1 MRLTALG
8 RSAAQWSRRLKIC
21 SSTCR
26 TSQKESQPCACT
38 GSQRA
43 PRLTMRGRCRWAK
56 EQSTAECHNSS
67 AGSSERRIATRSAM
81 RRLQKARHVKALSPG
96 PISPSIPFPGICMRR
111 PSEPSMPAAAVGSA
125 HGVVRTHRV
134 VPRDRQSE
142 KMRAPS
148 GHESQNHQFRSQ
160 IEPCAIHGRRPA
172 MGLPIR

>member
-26 TSQKESQPCACT
+26 TSRKESQPCACT

-67 AGSSERRIATRSAM
+67 AGSSERRIVTRSAM

-96 PISPSIPFPGICMRR
+96 PISPTNVIT
-111 PSEPSMPAAAVGSA
+111 A
-125 HGVVRTHRV
+125 
-134 VPRDRQSE
+134 VPRTAACIQHIPHIRIRQ
-142 KMRAPS
+142 KMVS
-148 GHESQNHQFRSQ
+148 TFSKYWYCGIGHCISKYWSIYWSILGVAARKV
-160 IEPCAIHGRRPA
+160 RY
-172 MGLPIR
+172 